1 MDPLRLE
8 HQLCVST
15 DLSSRAVAS
24 RVFSALQS
32 LTSVF
37 GMGTGG
43 PSALKTPTASLQWR
57 SAIRLERKTKIKFC
71 VSIDLS
77 SRSVAR
83 QVFSALQS
91 LTSVFGMGTGGPS
104 AFETLTIGHRLL

>member
-1 MDPLRLE
+1 M
-8 HQLCVST
+8 CVGI

-24 RVFSALQS
+24 QVFSALQS

-43 PSALKTPTASLQWR
+43 PSALKTPTPSVLR
-57 SAIRLERKTKIKFC
+57 GGFIH
-71 VSIDLS
+71 VSTDLS
-77 SRSVAR
+77 SRAVSS

-104 AFETLTIGHRLL
+104 ALKTLT